1 MGTQCSI
8 ALPADVVRALDA
20 KARQQDRSRSSMVR
34 IILTERLRSDGLLPR
49 EDSTADVPWEELTNE

>member
-1 MGTQCSI
+1 
-8 ALPADVVRALDA
+8 
-20 KARQQDRSRSSMVR
+20 MVR